1 MPSAKEIKS
10 KMRGVRDTM
19 KITKAM
25 YMISTI
31 NMRKAKHQLEATEP
45 YFYGLQQTMMKILK
59 KFPNIKSEFFG
70 DRYDDNDH
78 LINEGKPKKVGYLV
92 LSSDRGLAG
101 AYNLNIF
108 NVVEANIAGKTKDEY
123 ELFVVG
129 ELGRHYFAKS
139 GVKIDTNFQYT
150 VQKPTMHRARDIAAT
165 LLEQFE
171 NGELDEV
178 YIVYTRME
186 NSIQSEVEK
195 VRLLPLERSSFNEM
209 KMPLNVYREAIA
221 LYPSAQAVMDIIIPN
236 YIVGMIYGCLVEAY
250 ASEHNARMT
259 AMQTATDSAQD
270 IIRELSIEYNRA
282 RQAAIT
288 QEITEVCSGANAQ
301 KRKRK

>member
-1 MPSAKEIKS
+1 
-10 KMRGVRDTM
+10 
-19 KITKAM
+19 
-25 YMISTI
+25 
-31 NMRKAKHQLEATEP
+31 
-45 YFYGLQQTMMKILK
+45 
-59 KFPNIKSEFFG
+59 
-70 DRYDDNDH
+70 
-78 LINEGKPKKVGYLV
+78 
-92 LSSDRGLAG
+92 
-101 AYNLNIF
+101 
-108 NVVEANIAGKTKDEY
+108 
-123 ELFVVG
+123 
-129 ELGRHYFAKS
+129 
-139 GVKIDTNFQYT
+139 
-150 VQKPTMHRARDIAAT
+150 
-165 LLEQFE
+165 
-171 NGELDEV
+171 
-178 YIVYTRME
+178 ME

-221 LYPSAQAVMDIIIPN
+221 LYPSAQAVMDIIVPN